1 MAQGNTAQRSLRDD
15 FKGITVKRDEDGA
28 LTFDVSSLGD
38 VDVTVIA
45 SFGSRIMKRAS
56 VAEQDNT
63 QTVTK
68 EAYNIGDVLPDGW
81 VVMGLSKDTGMPFSC
96 EPEEGAL
103 DGYQT
108 WYTGEDHAVK
118 LRDAGNQNARQ
129 PTDEELNTIWKDVV
143 KAGRNDNAKL
153 NTDGSRPHGRYWSS
167 TSDPHDSDFARIQ
180 YLGAGP
186 RDCHDKAGWDARV
199 RVVRDEPG
207 LKLA

>member
-1 MAQGNTAQRSLRDD
+1 MAQGNTATRSLRGD
-15 FKGITVKRDEDGA
+15 FKGVSISRSADGVLTV
-28 LTFDVSSLGD
+28 DVSDLGD
-38 VDVTVIA
+38 VDVTVVTSGHGQITKHA
-45 SFGSRIMKRAS
+45 P
-56 VAEQDNT
+56 VEEQDNL

-96 EPEEGAL
+96 EPAESAL

-108 WYTGEDHAVK
+108 WHTGEGHAVK

-129 PTDEELNTIWKDVV
+129 PSDKELNTIWEDVV

-153 NTDGSRPHGRYWSS
+153 NTNGSAPYGKYWSS
-167 TSDPHDSDFARIQ
+167 TPDPTNSDGARVQ
-180 YLGAGP
+180 YLGDGS
-186 RDCHDKAGWDARV
+186 RYWVYKVYRNARV
-199 RVVRDEPG
+199 RVVRDEPS

>member
-1 MAQGNTAQRSLRDD
+1 MTQENKATRSLHGD
-15 FKGITVKRDEDGA
+15 FQGVKVERSADGA

-38 VDVTVIA
+38 VDVTVKA
-45 SFGSRIMKRAS
+45 SCGSRIMRL
-56 VAEQDNT
+56 VPVEEQDNT

-108 WYTGEDHAVK
+108 WYTGEEHAVK

-129 PTDEELNTIWKDVV
+129 PTDKELNTIWEDVV

-153 NTDGSRPHGRYWSS
+153 NTNGSTPYGSYWSS
-167 TSDPHDSDFARIQ
+167 TPDPRHSDGARVQ
-180 YLGAGP
+180 YLDDGY
-186 RDCHDKAGWDARV
+186 RNWHYKDHRSARV